1 MEKAFGEKTNMN
13 KKGFIKTLEAIIS
26 IVLLLGLVLFIF
38 SGNPNI
44 LKLTPQVVDNANL
57 FIINEFLSNETF
69 RNCFINTDN
78 NLCTNIDLFAT
89 RDRKCGE
96 VIVDFLLNS
105 VPAGYENKCEVC
117 ISSKSCTDLNI
128 PDKSTYTKSGFIY
141 SEKENE
147 GRIIRSYIFE
157 K

>member
-1 MEKAFGEKTNMN
+1 MN

-44 LKLTPQVVDNANL
+44 LKRTPQIVDSSNT
-57 FIINEFLSNETF
+57 FIINEFLNNDTF
-69 RNCFINTDN
+69 RNCFINSGSSV
-78 NLCTNIDLFAT
+78 CTEIDFSAT

-96 VIVDFLLNS
+96 VIEDFLLNS
-105 VPAGYENKCEVC
+105 VPAGYEGKCEVC
-117 ISSKSCTDLNI
+117 ISSKSCTNLNI
-128 PDKSTYTKSGFIY
+128 PLDKSVYTKAGFIY
-141 SEKENE
+141 SEKSNE
-147 GRIIRSYIFE
+147 GRIIRNYIFE